1 MSLPCKLSSPQRT
14 AIQQQSARLTGSV
27 LEWLSIAPA
36 ISAGEEVLAL
46 NWNALPIIWKFRRLD
61 LRKSGNRCPAN
72 DDIAIP
78 YCYALAV

>member
-1 MSLPCKLSSPQRT
+1 MQTVLAAADRNPKSSQPP
-14 AIQQQSARLTGSV
+14 RLTGSV

-36 ISAGEEVLAL
+36 ISAGDEVLAL

-61 LRKSGNRCPAN
+61 LRKFGSRCPAN